1 MKKKKDAVNFDTR
14 FDFSLKIN
22 PGLTTIIG
30 NKGSGKSALADLI
43 GYIGGTDNNSSFSF
57 LSKDRFCKE
66 DKLFNLDYCGKMTWF
81 DNEKLG
87 VSNFDL
93 SNKSD
98 ICYVRYL
105 PQRFIED
112 TCNNLDKRFQIEIDK
127 VIYSYIDKKDRE
139 QTINLSELIEI
150 KEKKFKR
157 KD

>member
-1 MKKKKDAVNFDTR
+1 MK
-14 FDFSLKIN
+14 
-22 PGLTTIIG
+22 
-30 NKGSGKSALADLI
+30 
-43 GYIGGTDNNSSFSF
+43 
-57 LSKDRFCKE
+57 
-66 DKLFNLDYCGKMTWF
+66 
-81 DNEKLG
+81 KLG